1 MGTHPIFESDF
12 DCLTDLRTFRDS
24 LKHVGH
30 WSTCRRRPCCC
41 CSTWFVHRRIC
52 SSGCFEAWCLQR
64 WAQPLVSTRL
74 FAHLKDATPSSAYW
88 RKTATKQ
95 TTCVLSKLSA
105 SNIKSP
111 CSKSE
116 IIRLWAS
123 GLDCAKSTAK
133 ETPERWLAARASS
146 FDRLR
151 TARRGISSRLSSRTT
166 E

>member
-30 WSTCRRRPCCC
+30 CSTCRRRPCCC

-64 WAQPLVSTRL
+64 WAQPWSQRGCSRT
-74 FAHLKDATPSSAYW
+74 
-88 RKTATKQ
+88 RKTRRPHLLIGGKLRRSK